1 MLDAELVHRIGNGD
15 RDAFAQLYRRTRNL
29 VFQRVLAVVRDP
41 GYAEE
46 TCQDVYLEVWRCAGG
61 FDEHRGS
68 ALTWLRMLAH
78 RQAVDRVRHE
88 RATVDHN
95 HQWGARA
102 YQPPMDVVAE
112 ETLRNHDREAVRR
125 SLTGLSSL
133 QRESITLAYYRDLT
147 YPQVAACLGI
157 GLPAAKSRIRSAL
170 QHLRTDLAEQ

>member
-29 VFQRVLAVVRDP
+29 VFARVLAVVRDP

-46 TCQDVYLEVWRCAGG
+46 TCQDVYLEVWRCAGS
-61 FDEHRGS
+61 FDERRGS

-95 HQWGARA
+95 HQWGTRA

-112 ETLRNHDREAVRR
+112 QTLRNHDRDVVRR
-125 SLTGLSSL
+125 SLIGLSSL
-133 QRESITLAYYRDLT
+133 QRESITLAYYRGLT
-147 YPQVAACLGI
+147 YPQVAARLGI

-170 QHLRTDLAEQ
+170 RRLRTDLAEQ